1 MSQLSSLRHALKTRI
16 TNPLKLKLASL
27 TSSATPTEVP
37 VVELPSVATP
47 TRKLYQES
55 VAQESAPATQA
66 EVPGATCTPQDLK
79 NSGDLTRF
87 INEGLL
93 PGEPSPNSKPI
104 PEPVPMVKSMSVFS
118 EETPTLALP
127 RLTPRHWKFLVEQ
140 CGVDDMMIAQ
150 RGYSSIPAS
159 PQGRRLLRSVGF
171 TAGQVGEGGGLLI
184 PQRNII
190 GMVTSYVYR
199 ADQPRLDTNGCEVEF
214 ERLGANAGVLD
225 LDIPATLHDPSLGRG
240 PRTDFNIWTTNPICA
255 DSATALAMNV
265 VNTNGLALSWND
277 LLSARVRGNFGL
289 DVFDGFSDPALFV
302 FNSDWSES
310 DAVYATLSHLMKF
323 FALRGQHVKMAFI
336 APGPRGQ
343 KHTLSGFIARGG
355 TLEELLAQSIFSPGS
370 TS

>member
-27 TSSATPTEVP
+27 TSPATLNEASYAKLPT
-37 VVELPSVATP
+37 VATP
-47 TRKLYQES
+47 TSNAGSEP
-55 VAQESAPATQA
+55 VAQVPVAAPQV
-66 EVPGATCTPQDLK
+66 EVPGATCTPQELK
-79 NSGDLTRF
+79 NSEDINRY
-87 INEGLL
+87 INEGVL
-93 PGEPSPNSKPI
+93 PGEPSPNSK
-104 PEPVPMVKSMSVFS
+104 PVPMVKSMSVFS

-127 RLTPRHWKFLVEQ
+127 RLIPRHWKFLTEQ
-140 CGVDDMMIAQ
+140 CGIDYLMIAQ

-159 PQGRRLLRSVGF
+159 PEGRRLLRSVGF

-199 ADQPRLDTNGCEVEF
+199 ADQPRLDAEGCEVEF
-214 ERLGANAGVLD
+214 ERLGATAGALD

-240 PRTDFNIWTTNPICA
+240 PQTGFTIWTTNPICA
-255 DSATALAMNV
+255 DSATNLAMNV

-277 LLSARVRGNFGL
+277 LLSARVRGNFSL
-289 DVFDGFSDPALFV
+289 DVFDGFADPALFV

-323 FALRGQHVKMAFI
+323 FALRGQRVKMAFI

-343 KHTLSGFIARGG
+343 KHTLSGFIAQGG